1 MTTHPV
7 GPTPRRAVASR
18 RAPIAAALLA
28 ALVLLVVACSTDAG
42 DRPSPAPATEPSAP
56 VDGLAAPGTAG
67 DDGVEPT
74 DGAASAATTAPGADD
89 RGAIDADLAASL
101 AKLAGA
107 DSATLVEDWA
117 AFATADDVEGAI
129 GRNLGMGA
137 NAMTLTLQASG
148 LAPDL
153 EASAVNIAYAI
164 GADAPHDFVGFDRRL
179 DAPADWTGARA
190 VALWID
196 AAGAPGADLVFQ
208 FREGSGEVWRY
219 QGSMPEATAG
229 EPVLLA
235 LDAERFA
242 WATWSREANGAIDLE
257 AIDQYGVYVGHAGP
271 GLDGVLMLGPIA
283 IVR

>member
-7 GPTPRRAVASR
+7 SPTARRAIASR

-28 ALVLLVVACSTDAG
+28 ALALLMVACSTDGG
-42 DRPSPAPATEPSAP
+42 DRPPAAPATEPSEP
-56 VDGLAAPGTAG
+56 VDGLATQAASGDAG
-67 DDGVEPT
+67 AEPT
-74 DGAASAATTAPGADD
+74 EGAASVATTAPGADD
-89 RGAIDADLAASL
+89 LGASDADLAASL
-101 AKLAGA
+101 AELAGA

-117 AFATADDVEGAI
+117 AYATADEVEGAI

-137 NAMTLTLQASG
+137 NAMTLTLQTSG

-153 EASAVNIAYAI
+153 EASTVDIAYAI
-164 GADAPHDFVGFDRRL
+164 GAAAPHDFVGFDRRL
-179 DAPADWTGARA
+179 EAPADWTGARA

-219 QGSMPEATAG
+219 QGSMPEASAG

-235 LDAERFA
+235 LDAERFS
-242 WATWSREANGAIDLE
+242 WATWSRESNGAIDLE

-271 GLDGVLMLGPIA
+271 GLDGVLLLGPIA
-283 IVR
+283 VVR